1 MTLKKYQQYKN
12 TNIQWLG
19 QIPQHWE
26 VKRIKDI
33 TEIISK
39 GTTPSTEGQAF
50 TDSGVRYVKGENI
63 NELGLVSKFPEF
75 FISEETNT
83 ILKRS
88 QLKNNDLLMVIAGAT
103 IGKISIVQ
111 NDILPANTNQAVSFI
126 RLKPSEQ
133 KDSLKYKMYILGS
146 HFIKSRIWYDVVQS
160 AQPNLAMNVLSKFP
174 FIYPPLSEQTAIANY
189 LDQKTA
195 QIDKKVTLLTQKIE
209 KYKEFKK
216 SLINETVCRG
226 LDKSV
231 SLKPSNIAW
240 IGDIP
245 EHWEV
250 KRGKEVFIEKSNK
263 GFENE
268 PLLAASQKYGV
279 VLKTMLDQRSMEA
292 QKDFHNFKFVRK
304 GDFVISLRSFEG
316 GIEMAYYQGII
327 SPAYSIF
334 SGKIKIDNGFYK
346 YFFKTSGFIQ
356 YLGRMITGI
365 RDGQTIRYDEV
376 NKTLFIIPPL
386 TEQTVIAQYLDEKT
400 NKIDQITA
408 NISQQI
414 DTLKELRK
422 TLINEV
428 VTGKVRV
435 FDN

>member
-1 MTLKKYQQYKN
+1 MTLKKYQHYKN

-26 VKRIKDI
+26 VKRIKDV
-33 TEIISK
+33 TELRNRKALKKHQKIGLENIQSFTGKYIPTETEFEGEGILFKAGDILFGKLRPYLAKVYLSDFEGSAVGDFFVIGINQLKINGRFINYIFLNQAFLALVNSSTFGAKMPRVNWDFFSNIIS
-39 GTTPSTEGQAF
+39 
-50 TDSGVRYVKGENI
+50 
-63 NELGLVSKFPEF
+63 
-75 FISEETNT
+75 
-83 ILKRS
+83 
-88 QLKNNDLLMVIAGAT
+88 
-103 IGKISIVQ
+103 
-111 NDILPANTNQAVSFI
+111 ILP
-126 RLKPSEQ
+126 
-133 KDSLKYKMYILGS
+133 
-146 HFIKSRIWYDVVQS
+146 
-160 AQPNLAMNVLSKFP
+160 
-174 FIYPPLSEQTAIANY
+174 PLTEQTAIANY

-195 QIDKKVTLLTQKIE
+195 QIDKKVALLTQKIE

-226 LDKSV
+226 LDKTV

-356 YLGRMITGI
+356 YLGRMITGV

-386 TEQTVIAQYLDEKT
+386 KEQTAIAQYLDEKT

-408 NISQQI
+408 NLSQQI
-414 DTLKELRK
+414 ATLKELRK

>member
-1 MTLKKYQQYKN
+1 MISLLLYLYFLRYFRHDWKLFADGT
-12 TNIQWLG
+12 
-19 QIPQHWE
+19 
-26 VKRIKDI
+26 RKD
-33 TEIISK
+33 
-39 GTTPSTEGQAF
+39 P
-50 TDSGVRYVKGENI
+50 NI
-63 NELGLVSKFPEF
+63 NQDAV
-75 FISEETNT
+75 
-83 ILKRS
+83 
-88 QLKNNDLLMVIAGAT
+88 KNLFL
-103 IGKISIVQ
+103 
-111 NDILPANTNQAVSFI
+111 F
-126 RLKPSEQ
+126 
-133 KDSLKYKMYILGS
+133 
-146 HFIKSRIWYDVVQS
+146 
-160 AQPNLAMNVLSKFP
+160 
-174 FIYPPLSEQTAIANY
+174 YPPLSEQTAIANY

-195 QIDKKVTLLTQKIE
+195 QIDKKVALLTQKIE

-226 LDKSV
+226 LDKTV

-356 YLGRMITGI
+356 YLGRMITGV

-386 TEQTVIAQYLDEKT
+386 KEQTAIAQYLDEKT
-400 NKIDQITA
+400 HKIDHITA
-408 NISQQI
+408 NLSQQI
-414 DTLKELRK
+414 ATLKELRK

-428 VTGKVRV
+428 VTGKVKV
-435 FDN
+435 